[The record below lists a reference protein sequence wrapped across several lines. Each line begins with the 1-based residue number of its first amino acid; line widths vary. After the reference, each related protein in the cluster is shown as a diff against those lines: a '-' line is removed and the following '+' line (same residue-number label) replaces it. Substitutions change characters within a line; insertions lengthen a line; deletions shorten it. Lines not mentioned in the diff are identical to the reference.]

1 MRHSVNSRL
10 SSSYRHASQVA
21 SGIVVAVGFL
31 VLLGWLF
38 DIPALKS
45 FLQGLATMNANIAL
59 AFVLAGFSLWLAH
72 TRRENQWLELIAKA
86 CAPLVFS
93 LVFSH

>member
-21 SGIVVAVGFL
+21 VGFL

-38 DIPALKS
+38 DIPALRS
-45 FLQGLATMNANIAL
+45 FLQGLATMKANTAL